1 MSLNLR
7 TISPSGAAYR
17 HVSGVWGRPA
27 VGEWLPLGTGANGA
41 VVDLCEYN
49 GGLIVVGSF
58 TSIGGVTTTG
68 VGFWDGSWHDV
79 GGGIDSSL
87 QSATCCA
94 VYGGSLYVGGVFTS
108 IGGTSASRIARFD
121 GTDWHAVG
129 SGLDDAPYRMIVFDG
144 KLIVCGQFF
153 NAGGSFA
160 FAVAAWNGSSWSDYS
175 TNNGMIP
182 LTDFTLYGST
192 IAMSGGAGA
201 GHMTQVWSG
210 TQWDE
215 IGSLA
220 GSGGQ
225 YGIQE
230 YASELYVAGDMGS
243 ITPPPETVSVGSLA
257 KYASGTWSAVG
268 SFNNAANC
276 LTVWDSKLII
286 GGAFTNVGPAVAQ
299 YNGTSVTGM
308 GAGFNSTVYKL
319 GKYGSLLVAVGFFT
333 ASGSTS
339 INRVGYWSVPE

>member
-1 MSLNLR
+1 MSGALR
-7 TISPSGAAYR
+7 IITPSGAAYR
-17 HVSGVWGRPA
+17 GASGVFGRPPDP
-27 VGEWLPLGTGANGA
+27 EWLPLGTGANGP
-41 VVDLCEYN
+41 VYGLCEYD
-49 GGLIVVGSF
+49 GGLVVVGAF

-79 GGGIDSSL
+79 GGGIDSSV
-87 QSATCCA
+87 QTGQCCA
-94 VYGGSLYVGGVFTS
+94 VYGGNLYVGGVFTS
-108 IGGTSASRIARFD
+108 IGGTSANYIARFD
-121 GTDWHAVG
+121 GTSWHAMG
-129 SGLDDAPYRMIVFDG
+129 SGLSDVPYGMIVFDG

-153 NAGGSFA
+153 TAGGTSVFC
-160 FAVAAWNGSSWSDYS
+160 VAAWDGSSWSDYS
-175 TNNGMIP
+175 ANNGMIP
-182 LTDFTLYGST
+182 LTDFTYYGST
-192 IAMSGGAGA
+192 IAVSGGAEG

-220 GSGGQ
+220 GSGSQ
-225 YGIQE
+225 YGIQA
-230 YASELYVAGDMGS
+230 YGSDLYITGNMEL
-243 ITPPPETVSVGSLA
+243 ITPPPETVSVGKLA
-257 KYASGTWSAVG
+257 KYSSGTWSAVG
-268 SFNNAANC
+268 SFNSTGNC

-308 GAGFNSTVYKL
+308 GAGFNSTVYRL